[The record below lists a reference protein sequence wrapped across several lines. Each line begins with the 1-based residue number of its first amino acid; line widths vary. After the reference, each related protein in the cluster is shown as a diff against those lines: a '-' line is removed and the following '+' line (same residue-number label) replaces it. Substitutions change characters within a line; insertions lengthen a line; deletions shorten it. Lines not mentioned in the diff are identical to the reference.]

1 MPFDDLPA
9 EVLDVQQ
16 DVAFTSSLGVGI
28 QSSPHTSG
36 LNCHHADRV
45 CHGVA
50 CSRAGTFGADRRS
63 CSSFTLG
70 GAFAVTGSKSSWAA
84 CRETEC
90 AFQLLHART
99 D

>member
-1 MPFDDLPA
+1 VPFLDGLPA
-9 EVLDVQQ
+9 EALDVQQ

-50 CSRAGTFGADRRS
+50 
-63 CSSFTLG
+63 
-70 GAFAVTGSKSSWAA
+70 
-84 CRETEC
+84 
-90 AFQLLHART
+90 
-99 D
+99 